1 MYSASEDFSNILIIG
16 NLVAGLNN
24 GRQVDTEFIAQIDLE
39 GVGEGK
45 PRAKLYKVWGVSG
58 IAIPCFL
65 SDTGLISNRI
75 VHHGSRLCLNRGFT
89 DQGFYSSNNQTQ
101 VEMHNYKFH
110 NFVNLNL
117 NLIIM
122 RLL

>member
-16 NLVAGLNN
+16 NLVAGLKN
-24 GRQVDTEFIAQIDLE
+24 GKQVDTEFIAQIDLE
-39 GVGEGK
+39 EVREGK

-75 VHHGSRLCLNRGFT
+75 VHHGSKLCLNRSFT
-89 DQGFYSSNNQTQ
+89 YQESLEKWGSS
-101 VEMHNYKFH
+101 VA
-110 NFVNLNL
+110 
-117 NLIIM
+117 IIK
-122 RLL
+122 LKSKCTITSFIISSISI